1 MTDTQAGPTTQ
12 KFQRRT
18 VLIKRSLQLKYIGLV
33 FLSVLLAS
41 LIVGGDVYY
50 TMARMLLQDNPSLA
64 PAISQFNAIIVVK
77 LALYL
82 VLMLLIS
89 LYVSHRFAG
98 PIYRFEKSAQIVSS
112 GDLTHRVSLRTGDE
126 LTELQEEF
134 NGMLASLQ
142 ALVQKDRNLA
152 QHLAERLGGLVK
164 KLPDDGAS
172 AAAREELKSL
182 KMDLEHLTKQF
193 KV

>member
-1 MTDTQAGPTTQ
+1 MAEPQ

-41 LIVGGDVYY
+41 LIVGGDIYY
-50 TMARMLLQDNPSLA
+50 TMARMVLTDNPSLA
-64 PAISQFNAIIVVK
+64 PAVAHFNTIILVK
-77 LALYL
+77 LVLYL
-82 VLMLLIS
+82 ALMLLIS

-98 PIYRFEKSAQIVSS
+98 PIYRFEKSAQVVSA

-126 LTELQEEF
+126 LLELQEEF

-152 QHLAERLGGLVK
+152 AHLAERLTAALK
-164 KLPDDGAS
+164 KLPENEAGS
-172 AAAREELKSL
+172 ALRDELLSL
-182 KMDLEHLTKQF
+182 RDQLGHITSSF

>member
-1 MTDTQAGPTTQ
+1 MAETQ

-18 VLIKRSLQLKYIGLV
+18 VLIKRSLQLKYIGMV

-41 LIVGGDVYY
+41 LIVGGDIYY
-50 TMARMLLQDNPSLA
+50 TMARMVLADNPSLA
-64 PAISQFNAIIVVK
+64 PAVTQFNTIILVK

-126 LTELQEEF
+126 LLELQEEF
-134 NGMLASLQ
+134 NGMLGSLQ

-152 QHLAERLGGLVK
+152 SRITERLSAAIK
-164 KLPDDGAS
+164 KIPEDGPA
-172 AAAREELKSL
+172 AAAREDLRSL
-182 KMDLEHLTKQF
+182 KVELEHLTRSF